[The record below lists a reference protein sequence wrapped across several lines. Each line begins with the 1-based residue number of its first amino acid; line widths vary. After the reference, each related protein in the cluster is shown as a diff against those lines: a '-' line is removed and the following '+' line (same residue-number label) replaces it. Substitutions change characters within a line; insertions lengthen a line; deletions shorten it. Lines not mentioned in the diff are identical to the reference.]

1 MTASSHSLQSDCAN
15 CAALCCVTFEFEVS
29 DDFAIPKPANTAC
42 PNLDDCGQCK
52 VHDKLED
59 LGFRGCAVFE
69 CYGAGQR
76 VTQEMFEGR
85 SWQNDPSLIQPMAS
99 RFRQVRRLHELL
111 MLLEAASALSLPE
124 VEEMQRRS
132 LAEQVDEMVENQSPE
147 QAIEEVGAGVH
158 RFLRSLRRHVGVR
171 S

>member
-1 MTASSHSLQSDCAN
+1 MRTVLPSLQSDCSN

-29 DDFAIPKPANTAC
+29 DDFAISKPANTAC

-52 VHDKLED
+52 VHNKLED

-69 CYGAGQR
+69 CCGAGQR
-76 VTQEMFEGR
+76 VTQEYFGGR
-85 SWQNDPSLIQPMAS
+85 SWQHDPALIQPMAA

-111 MLLEAASALSLPE
+111 MLLEAASALPLPTA
-124 VEEMQRRS
+124 EETQRRS
-132 LAEQVDEMVENQSPE
+132 WVEQVDEMVVNQASD
-147 QAIEEVGAGVH
+147 QAIAEGGADVH
-158 RFLRSLRRHVGVR
+158 RFLQSLQRHVGSR

>member
-1 MTASSHSLQSDCAN
+1 MPASSLQSDCSN

-29 DDFAIPKPANTAC
+29 DDFAIGKPANIAC

-52 VHDKLED
+52 VHDKLEE

-76 VTQEMFEGR
+76 VTQKFFGGR
-85 SWQNDPSLIQPMAS
+85 SWQDDSALIQPMAA

-111 MLLEAASALSLPE
+111 MLLETASSLPLPQA
-124 VEEMQRRS
+124 EETQRQS
-132 LAEQVDEMVENQSPE
+132 WAEQVDEMIVTQAPD
-147 QAIEEVGAGVH
+147 QAIEEVGEGVH
-158 RFLRSLRRHVGVR
+158 RFLQSLQRHVGSR
-171 S
+171 P